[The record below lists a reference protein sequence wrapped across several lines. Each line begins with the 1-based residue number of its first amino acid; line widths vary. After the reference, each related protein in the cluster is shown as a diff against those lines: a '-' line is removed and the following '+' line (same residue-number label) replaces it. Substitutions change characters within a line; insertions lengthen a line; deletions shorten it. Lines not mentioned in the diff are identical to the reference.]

1 MSNKEMVNELIES
14 VGGSYIRHEVGLGFL
29 VEFKGKKIRLPESGT
44 RSQLMT
50 ELNSLYDFAERQG
63 AKSKSMKRNYLNV
76 PGQSVTITVDRGA
89 AACCDEISNVILRAF
104 HRSGVVI
111 GSRQVGMAQEIVLT
125 CPTQAQRQEAYLE
138 SLDDQQR
145 ETLRGHL
152 DALGFDLEK
161 Q

>member
-1 MSNKEMVNELIES
+1 
-14 VGGSYIRHEVGLGFL
+14 
-29 VEFKGKKIRLPESGT
+29 
-44 RSQLMT
+44 
-50 ELNSLYDFAERQG
+50 
-63 AKSKSMKRNYLNV
+63 MKRNYLNV
-76 PGQSVTITVDRGA
+76 SGQSATITVDRGP
-89 AACCDEISNVILRAF
+89 AACCHEISNVILRAF
-104 HRSGVVI
+104 NQSGVVI

-145 ETLRGHL
+145 ETLRGRL